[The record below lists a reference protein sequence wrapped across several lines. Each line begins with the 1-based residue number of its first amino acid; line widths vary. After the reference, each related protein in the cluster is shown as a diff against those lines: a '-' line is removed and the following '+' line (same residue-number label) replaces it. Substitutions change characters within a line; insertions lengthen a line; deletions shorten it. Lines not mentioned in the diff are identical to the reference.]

1 MSDVASRRSEYE
13 SAGLDAADVDA
24 DPLRQWQRWY
34 DEAVAAGVTEP
45 NAMAL
50 STLGEDGVPD
60 VRFVLVRGADERGFA
75 FYTNL
80 ESRKGR
86 ELLEGASPNGTP
98 AALCFWW
105 PPLAKQVRV
114 EGRATRVSDADADAY
129 WSTRARESQVA
140 AWASPQSAELSLG
153 RDELLAR
160 FAELSRSLP
169 SPVPRPPHWSGFRIE
184 PKRIE
189 FWEGRPHRLHHRVLY
204 TREGRGWVTKTLGP

>member
-1 MSDVASRRSEYE
+1 VTEASDPIGLFREWAASAARPDIPEPDAAALATVD
-13 SAGLDAADVDA
+13 SAGN
-24 DPLRQWQRWY
+24 P
-34 DEAVAAGVTEP
+34 
-45 NAMAL
+45 
-50 STLGEDGVPD
+50 S
-60 VRFVLVRGADERGFA
+60 VRIVLVRSVDERGFA

-86 ELLEGASPNGTP
+86 ELLVGASPEGAP

-129 WSTRARESQVA
+129 WATRARESQVA
-140 AWASPQSAELSLG
+140 AWASPQSAALSHG
-153 RDELLAR
+153 RDELLER

-184 PKRIE
+184 PGRIE

-204 TREGRGWVTKTLGP
+204 TREGRGWVAKTLGP